1 MPFVRICVTG
11 DEERPTSEQKK
22 ELIAGVTKL
31 VGDVLGKNTS
41 NMVVIIDEIPMENYG
56 IGGKTVRERRKE
68 KTKLTIKRKTEP
80 AARPIRFY
88 TSDVFREF
96 NLPLRLA
103 SSSGAESSW
112 TTRLMRLRPS
122 LGLGASSLTGM
133 SFFVVPTSSRPA
145 FSSIGFR
152 STGFS
157 MEAASF

>member
-41 NMVVIIDEIPMENYG
+41 NMVVIIDEIPMEFG
-56 IGGKTVRERRKE
+56 FI
-68 KTKLTIKRKTEP
+68 
-80 AARPIRFY
+80 
-88 TSDVFREF
+88 TSDVSDYSFF
-96 NLPLRLA
+96 VWT

-122 LGLGASSLTGM
+122 LGLRASSLTGM

>member
-68 KTKLTIKRKTEP
+68 KQSYRSKEKP
-80 AARPIRFY
+80 NRPQDRFGFI
-88 TSDVFREF
+88 TSDVSDYSFF
-96 NLPLRLA
+96 VWT

-133 SFFVVPTSSRPA
+133 SFFVVPTS
-145 FSSIGFR
+145 
-152 STGFS
+152 
-157 MEAASF
+157 